1 MNSFAEAMQADRR
14 RAALVILAAAEGFV
28 LNEDLLVRE
37 LGRVRLGIMTR
48 DDMRALLSWLER
60 QGLCVVEQLAP
71 APAIPDGMWTATA
84 TRAGRDV
91 ARGATH
97 PGVAPPL

>member
-1 MNSFAEAMQADRR
+1 MGSFAETLLADRR
-14 RAALVILAAAEGFV
+14 RAVLSILATADGFA

-37 LGRVRLGIMTR
+37 LSRVRMGICTR
-48 DDMRALLSWLER
+48 DDMRALLAWLER
-60 QGLCVVEQLAP
+60 QGLVLLEQLP
-71 APAIPDGMWTATA
+71 AAAAFPDGLWTATV

-97 PGVAPPL
+97 PGIAPPL

>member
-1 MNSFAEAMQADRR
+1 MGSFAETLLADRR
-14 RAALVILAAAEGFV
+14 RAVLAILAAAEAFA

-37 LGRVRLGIMTR
+37 LSRVRMGICTR
-48 DDMRALLSWLER
+48 DDMRTLLAWLER
-60 QGLCVVEQLAP
+60 QGLVTVEVLPAAAAAP
-71 APAIPDGMWTATA
+71 EGLWVATA

-97 PGVAPPL
+97 PGIAPPL